1 MTRKTNKKCN
11 NCLDI
16 IDSIDLELKSLELI
30 EDSLSK
36 LAEEAIRS
44 TNGFIKIDDIYLEI
58 VSTALYNSIND
69 IQRIITNSPSAPWHH

>member
-1 MTRKTNKKCN
+1 MARKTNKKCD

-16 IDSIDLELKSLELI
+16 IDLIDLELKSLELI
-30 EDSLSK
+30 EYSLSK

-44 TNGFIKIDDIYLEI
+44 KDGFIKIDDIYLEI

-69 IQRIITNSPSAPWHH
+69 IKKIITSSHSAP

>member
-1 MTRKTNKKCN
+1 MIRKKKKICN

-30 EDSLSK
+30 ENSLSK

-44 TNGFIKIDDIYLEI
+44 KNGFIKIDDIYLEI
-58 VSTALYNSIND
+58 VSTALYNSIKA
-69 IQRIITNSPSAPWHH
+69 IKKIIV

>member
-1 MTRKTNKKCN
+1 MAKEKKKICD

-16 IDSIDLELKSLELI
+16 IDKINLELKSLELV

-36 LAEEAIRS
+36 LTDQAIRS
-44 TNGFIKIDDIYLEI
+44 KSKLTTVDDIYLEV

-69 IQRIITNSPSAPWHH
+69 IKKILA

>member
-1 MTRKTNKKCN
+1 MARKTNKRCN
-11 NCLDI
+11 NCIDI

-30 EDSLSK
+30 ENSLSK

-44 TNGFIKIDDIYLEI
+44 MDGLIKIDDIYLEI

-69 IQRIITNSPSAPWHH
+69 IKKIITNSPSAP